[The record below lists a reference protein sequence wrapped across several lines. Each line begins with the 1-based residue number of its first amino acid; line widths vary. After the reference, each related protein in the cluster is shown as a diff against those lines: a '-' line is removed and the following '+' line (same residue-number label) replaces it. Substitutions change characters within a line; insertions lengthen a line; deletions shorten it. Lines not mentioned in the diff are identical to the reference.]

1 MLSDFKKF
9 KEKQVL
15 CEFYLDPDDLSKFCV
30 GYIVDYDKENCLIAC
45 LDSYGNKD
53 GFFCFKVE
61 DLIKIQ
67 TDTQY
72 LICLTKILSYN
83 NDKEYFAQKIDFK
96 GVNKPFI
103 NRVFDYIQKE
113 KKVASFEL
121 VENGLKDFY
130 GFISEISDDT
140 LVIQQISCY
149 GCLDGFVQVDA
160 ETITNIT
167 FNSQDEQK
175 IEILYSLESKK

>member
-1 MLSDFKKF
+1 M
-9 KEKQVL
+9 
-15 CEFYLDPDDLSKFCV
+15 
-30 GYIVDYDKENCLIAC
+30 
-45 LDSYGNKD
+45 
-53 GFFCFKVE
+53 
-61 DLIKIQ
+61 
-67 TDTQY
+67 
-72 LICLTKILSYN
+72 
-83 NDKEYFAQKIDFK
+83 
-96 GVNKPFI
+96 
-103 NRVFDYIQKE
+103 
-113 KKVASFEL
+113 ASFEL

-130 GFISEISDDT
+130 GFISEISGDT